1 MEKPEENTV
10 IDLQEPV
17 SLSFALR
24 YLNSFAKAS
33 PLSHQVQTLHKLC
46 SCSPHDACTVSHT
59 IRSAVHVSADDTF
72 LFIFIPFFSTQLRAA
87 YIFIQDQQ
95 CACRWY

>member
-1 MEKPEENTV
+1 MDKPEENTV

-33 PLSHQVQTLHKLC
+33 PLSNQVQTLHKLC
-46 SCSPHDACTVSHT
+46 SCSPHNACTVSHIIT
-59 IRSAVHVSADDTF
+59 SAVLVSADETF
-72 LFIFIPFFSTQLRAA
+72 LIIFIPFFRTQSRAA
-87 YIFIQDQQ
+87 YISFQDQQ

>member
-1 MEKPEENTV
+1 MDKPEENTV

-33 PLSHQVQTLHKLC
+33 PLSNQVQTLHKLC
-46 SCSPHDACTVSHT
+46 S
-59 IRSAVHVSADDTF
+59 
-72 LFIFIPFFSTQLRAA
+72 
-87 YIFIQDQQ
+87 
-95 CACRWY
+95 

>member
-1 MEKPEENTV
+1 MDKPEENTV

-33 PLSHQVQTLHKLC
+33 PLSNQVQTAQTVFMLPTQCPHRERYHKKC
-46 SCSPHDACTVSHT
+46 
-59 IRSAVHVSADDTF
+59 
-72 LFIFIPFFSTQLRAA
+72 
-87 YIFIQDQQ
+87 
-95 CACRWY
+95 CACLSR